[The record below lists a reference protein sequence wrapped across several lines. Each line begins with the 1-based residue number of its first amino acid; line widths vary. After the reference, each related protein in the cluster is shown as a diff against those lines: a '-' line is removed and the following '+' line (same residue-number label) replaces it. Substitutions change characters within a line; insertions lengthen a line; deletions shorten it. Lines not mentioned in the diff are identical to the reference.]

1 MSSHSELWPRDA
13 IRKEFMLAARKISRG
28 DQVLD
33 VGCGIA
39 SFRHAIPHASYVGI
53 DPHFGKNHTED
64 NIHAQTLGEHLALHA
79 GAYDAVCAF
88 EVLEHLST
96 PGAMFADMMR
106 AVRPGGLVIVGVPH
120 LPSAFTRS
128 AAPSSG
134 MVD

>member
-1 MSSHSELWPRDA
+1 
-13 IRKEFMLAARKISRG
+13 
-28 DQVLD
+28 
-33 VGCGIA
+33 
-39 SFRHAIPHASYVGI
+39 
-53 DPHFGKNHTED
+53 
-64 NIHAQTLGEHLALHA
+64 
-79 GAYDAVCAF
+79 VCAF